1 MEEIMG
7 REYVFNKMAKTIY
20 PRVLEIVKEIKNL
33 QVSYS
38 GLFKHVTDEYFTR
51 YNDSWTI
58 INGNS
63 IDTNELKFFQCM
75 IFRALEDCGL
85 DYHQIQFADDT
96 KDSELKNQT
105 ITYKKHKLLGDYKH
119 WINNPC
125 NVDDYRL
132 PGYGIDWR
140 GRLYP
145 QDNIYDFQNFKA
157 LRAMGIDSILLNM
170 I

>member
-1 MEEIMG
+1 MG
-7 REYVFNKMAKTIY
+7 REQVFNKISKTVY

-33 QVSYS
+33 KVSYS
-38 GLFKHVTDEYFTR
+38 GLFKHVTDEYFEK

-75 IFRALEDCGL
+75 IFQALKDCGF
-85 DYHQIQFADDT
+85 DYHDIQFADDVE
-96 KDSELKNQT
+96 DSELKNQT
-105 ITYKKHKLLGDYKH
+105 ITYRKHRLLGDYKH

-132 PGYGIDWR
+132 PFPSPHPGIINFFISVCSVLLVLQRFRPLIR
-140 GRLYP
+140 GL
-145 QDNIYDFQNFKA
+145 
-157 LRAMGIDSILLNM
+157 SISS
-170 I
+170 